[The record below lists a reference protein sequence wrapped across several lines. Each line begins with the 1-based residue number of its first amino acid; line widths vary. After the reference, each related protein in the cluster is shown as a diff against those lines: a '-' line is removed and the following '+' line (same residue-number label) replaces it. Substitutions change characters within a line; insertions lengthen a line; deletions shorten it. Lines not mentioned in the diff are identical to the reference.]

1 MAALRG
7 SRGGGPQRER
17 SRPTDREPPPPR
29 RGSLLAPP
37 PPLVLPLP
45 LLLALA
51 LLQWQECL
59 LNDLLILSMLEAA
72 EFSLLLLPLPLL
84 EETLAAG
91 SLHILEKKEILI
103 ISGRLGKMISFSPVH
118 HADGSPPSLAPEM
131 REHDRDAVVV
141 AVAGVG
147 WEERVAAAVA
157 SAGRVVLATESGL
170 RGARGAEGAP
180 PAAAA
185 AAAVLRAAVA
195 AREVPAAKSVNE
207 S

>member
-72 EFSLLLLPLPLL
+72 EFSLLLLPPPLL
-84 EETLAAG
+84 EETWAAG

-157 SAGRVVLATESGL
+157 GAGRGVLATESGL
-170 RGARGAEGAP
+170 RGARGAGGAP
-180 PAAAA
+180 PAA